1 MNSNLAL
8 SRLADRVQPDE
19 AGMLWVRDHLAA
31 LEIRVIKAFP
41 RSRLVPIGSYS
52 RGTAIAVHSNV
63 DTLAVLPREWA
74 TWGARRVAPQM
85 IIQRMA
91 QDLGDPHCTAGVR
104 RDGRAVA
111 LSFAGVTHT
120 LDVLPGVS
128 LRRSNHYPVYS
139 VPGTDCR
146 WIDVSPQC
154 HDALFSQANLR
165 SGGKLRAISRLIK
178 TWGVAVAPGGISS
191 LYIDMM
197 LATSGIASGIKSYGD
212 CLNEFFNMLVRREVH
227 GLSDPAGGSGVI
239 LANSSIEARERLCD
253 SVKAAAAQAQAA
265 LDAQTRG
272 ENASARRQ
280 WKALFKRR
288 L

>member
-74 TWGARRVAPQM
+74 TWGARR
-85 IIQRMA
+85 
-91 QDLGDPHCTAGVR
+91 
-104 RDGRAVA
+104 
-111 LSFAGVTHT
+111 
-120 LDVLPGVS
+120 
-128 LRRSNHYPVYS
+128 
-139 VPGTDCR
+139 
-146 WIDVSPQC
+146 
-154 HDALFSQANLR
+154 
-165 SGGKLRAISRLIK
+165 
-178 TWGVAVAPGGISS
+178 
-191 LYIDMM
+191 
-197 LATSGIASGIKSYGD
+197 
-212 CLNEFFNMLVRREVH
+212 
-227 GLSDPAGGSGVI
+227 
-239 LANSSIEARERLCD
+239 
-253 SVKAAAAQAQAA
+253 AA

>member
-8 SRLADRVQPDE
+8 SRLADRVQPDQ

-31 LEIRVIKAFP
+31 LEICVIEAFP

-91 QDLGDPHCTAGVR
+91 QDLGDRHRTAGIR
-104 RDGRAVA
+104 RDGRAVE
-111 LSFAGVTHT
+111 LSFAGVIHT
-120 LDVLPGVS
+120 LDVLPGFS
-128 LRRSNHYPVYS
+128 MRQSNHYPVYS
-139 VPGTDCR
+139 VPGADLR
-146 WIDVSPQC
+146 WVDVSPQC
-154 HDALFSQANLR
+154 HDALFSQANRR

-178 TWGVAVAPGGISS
+178 TWGVAAAPGGISS
-191 LYIDMM
+191 LYIDMV
-197 LATSGIASGIKSYGD
+197 LATSGIASGVKCYGD
-212 CLNEFFNMLVRREVH
+212 CLNEFFNILMRREVR

-239 LANSSIEARERLCD
+239 LANPSIKARERLCD
-253 SVKAAAAQAQAA
+253 SVKAAADQAQAA
-265 LDAQTRG
+265 RHAQTRG
-272 ENASARRQ
+272 ENVSARRQ